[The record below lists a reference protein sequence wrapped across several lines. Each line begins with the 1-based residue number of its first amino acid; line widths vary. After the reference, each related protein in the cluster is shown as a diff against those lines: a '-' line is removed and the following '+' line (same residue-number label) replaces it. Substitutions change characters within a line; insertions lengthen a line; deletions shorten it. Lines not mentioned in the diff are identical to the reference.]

1 MAPSSQKQWSVS
13 GKDKGFD
20 GLQLVDA
27 PVPKV
32 GENDVLVKLHA
43 ASLNYRDLI
52 IPKGMYPFPANFPVV
67 ACSDGAGEVVEVG
80 SKVSRFAK
88 GDRVVTL
95 FNQGHQ
101 FGPVD
106 IAASHT
112 GLGGAIDGTLRQ
124 YAVFNE
130 NGLVRAPRN
139 LDYAEASTL
148 TCAALTSWN
157 ALYGLKPL
165 RPGETVLVQGTGGV
179 SVFAL
184 QFAKA
189 AGATV
194 IATTSSDEKAQT
206 LKRLGAHHVINYKED
221 ANWGETA
228 KKLTPGGAG
237 VDHVVEVGGAGT
249 LEQSLKAVKFEGV
262 ISVIGFLGGAK
273 ATPSIIECLNNLCT
287 ARGVY
292 VGSRALMEDMVRAI
306 EANDIRPVVDERVFD
321 FEKAREAYEYQW
333 SQKHFG
339 KVVIK
344 IASTGGTRAVVL
356 DTPRDEKRNHIA
368 GITGDHPFRNAGET
382 RSDLRGHRKSPL
394 RPRTAQ
400 PARASPSGWLSG
412 RASRGGSPA
421 RPTPQRCTGRGRLL
435 VAPGGACN
443 SP

>member
-1 MAPSSQKQWSVS
+1 MVPSSQKQWSVS
-13 GKDKGFD
+13 GKDKDFD

-52 IPKGMYPFPANFPVV
+52 IPKGMYPFPTNFPVV

-124 YAVFNE
+124 FAVFNE

-165 RPGETVLVQGTGGV
+165 KPGETVLVQGTGGV

-194 IATTSSDEKAQT
+194 IATTSSNEKAQT
-206 LKRLGAHHVINYKED
+206 LKKLGAHHVINYKED

-237 VDHVVEVGGAGT
+237 VDHIVEVGGAGT
-249 LEQSLKAVKFEGV
+249 LEQSLKAVKFEGI
-262 ISVIGFLGGAK
+262 ISIIGFLGGAK
-273 ATPSIIECLNNLCT
+273 DMPSIIECLGHICT

-306 EANDIRPVVDERVFD
+306 EANDIHPVVDERVFD
-321 FEKAREAYEYQW
+321 FESAREAYEYQW

-344 IASTGGTRAVVL
+344 IASWGAIDSLVFLSLAHSPAARISLLSAAKGLLTAHRTTGADPFYSSYGALPVDRSTSARPSGRGAGTGEGGTRAALL
-356 DTPRDEKRNHIA
+356 DTPSGENWNTIA
-368 GITGDHPFRNAGET
+368 GEY
-382 RSDLRGHRKSPL
+382 
-394 RPRTAQ
+394 
-400 PARASPSGWLSG
+400 
-412 RASRGGSPA
+412 
-421 RPTPQRCTGRGRLL
+421 
-435 VAPGGACN
+435 
-443 SP
+443 

>member
-1 MAPSSQKQWSVS
+1 MVPSSQKQWSVS
-13 GKDKGFD
+13 GKDKDFD

-52 IPKGMYPFPANFPVV
+52 IPKGMYPFPASFPVV

-101 FGPVD
+101 FGPID

-112 GLGGAIDGTLRQ
+112 GLGGAIDGTLREF
-124 YAVFNE
+124 AVFNE

-165 RPGETVLVQGTGGV
+165 KPGETVLVQGTGGV

-194 IATTSSDEKAQT
+194 IATTSSNEKAQT
-206 LKRLGAHHVINYKED
+206 LKKLGAHHVINYKED

-273 ATPSIIECLNNLCT
+273 AMPSIIEPT
-287 ARGVY
+287 TSTPSSTRGSST
-292 VGSRALMEDMVRAI
+292 SRA
-306 EANDIRPVVDERVFD
+306 P
-321 FEKAREAYEYQW
+321 
-333 SQKHFG
+333 G
-339 KVVIK
+339 
-344 IASTGGTRAVVL
+344 
-356 DTPRDEKRNHIA
+356 
-368 GITGDHPFRNAGET
+368 
-382 RSDLRGHRKSPL
+382 
-394 RPRTAQ
+394 
-400 PARASPSGWLSG
+400 
-412 RASRGGSPA
+412 
-421 RPTPQRCTGRGRLL
+421 RPTSTR
-435 VAPGGACN
+435 
-443 SP
+443 